1 MRRRRRR
8 VLRDDVI
15 APWLTVGVI
24 LGCWWLGARLLS
36 SHAIAPPGTPSTLK
50 PLVVRVAKVSRPR
63 PEASLALADSSGDRS
78 VDAIPVPADRPA
90 TAPDEV
96 VAPPPTATSGDIN
109 ALRSKRLVVP
119 VAGIDAKS
127 LRSTFEDARG
137 GGRRHEAMDILAPRG
152 TPVLAAIEG
161 RIVKLFTSAA
171 GGLTIYQYDPEEQF
185 CYYYAHLDGYAANL
199 TEGQSVKRGQPIGYV
214 GTTGNAPPGTP
225 HLHFAIFKLDANK
238 RWWEGDPL
246 DPFLVLQ

>member
-8 VLRDDVI
+8 VFRDEVL

-24 LGCWWLGARLLS
+24 LGCWWLGASLLS
-36 SHAIAPPGTPSTLK
+36 SHAIAPFASPASVEPLASRRSTMSA
-50 PLVVRVAKVSRPR
+50 RSADDSVAN
-63 PEASLALADSSGDRS
+63 ANADRS
-78 VDAIPVPADRPA
+78 LESIPVPADRA
-90 TAPDEV
+90 AAAPDEI
-96 VAPPPTATSGDIN
+96 AATMSATVGADLE

-119 VAGIDAKS
+119 VAGVDATS
-127 LRSTFEDARG
+127 LRSTFEDPRG

-152 TPVLAAIEG
+152 TPVRAVIEG

-171 GGLTIYQYDPEEQF
+171 GGLTIYQYDPEEEF
-185 CYYYAHLDGYAANL
+185 CYYYAHLDGYVSDL
-199 TEGQSVKRGQPIGYV
+199 TEGQTVKRGQTIGYV